1 MRRKIDSFIVGLLS
15 CMMSCSFW
23 ISSTHPC
30 ILFFGEYEYPKKEN
44 YTEHN

>member
-1 MRRKIDSFIVGLLS
+1 MKRRKDNIIVGLLS
-15 CMMSCSFW
+15 CMMSYSFW

-44 YTEHN
+44 YPELN